1 MKKIIKEFK
10 TFIER
15 GNVIDLAVGVVIGS
29 AFSKIVSS
37 LVDDLLMPI
46 IGIIIGG
53 IDFSNLTIKVGDSI
67 IKYGSLINNIINFF
81 IISFCIFI
89 IVKLINKITSKKK
102 EEEKKKS
109 DEGDIQTRTIE
120 MADVIPVVFPPLTDV
135 PYRRLGPT
143 LDGGWEITSLP
154 DAAGEEAK
162 KFYEI
167 VVPHNAYLR
176 PDDLIIRV
184 MLDDDAPQTGH
195 LSGITHVPLCVLFS
209 CI

>member
-1 MKKIIKEFK
+1 MEEEYEKIIKEFK

-89 IVKLINKITSKKK
+89 IVKFINKITSKKK

-109 DEGDIQTRTIE
+109 DEVLLLE
-120 MADVIPVVFPPLTDV
+120 
-135 PYRRLGPT
+135 
-143 LDGGWEITSLP
+143 EIRDEL
-154 DAAGEEAK
+154 K
-162 KFYEI
+162 KKK
-167 VVPHNAYLR
+167 
-176 PDDLIIRV
+176 
-184 MLDDDAPQTGH
+184 
-195 LSGITHVPLCVLFS
+195 
-209 CI
+209 